1 MNKAIYKTI
10 TKNGR
15 RFIKYDK
22 WQVIA
27 NIYAHNKKLGATY

>member
-1 MNKAIYKTI
+1 MSKAIYKTI

-15 RFIKYDK
+15 RFIKYDT
-22 WQVIA
+22 QQTIA